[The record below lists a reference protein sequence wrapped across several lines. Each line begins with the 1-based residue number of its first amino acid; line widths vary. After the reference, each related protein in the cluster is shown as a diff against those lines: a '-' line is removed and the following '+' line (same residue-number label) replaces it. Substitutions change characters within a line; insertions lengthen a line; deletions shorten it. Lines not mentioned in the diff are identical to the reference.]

1 LTLVVLVAVVFSD
14 HPCEGEEPMGAVS
27 IQVDLFTHPGSGEHK
42 INVKGKTY
50 YTSLFTNHHEW

>member
-1 LTLVVLVAVVFSD
+1 
-14 HPCEGEEPMGAVS
+14 MGAVS